1 MSSDRNS
8 HEKIQNKLKNQSIKS
23 NGHHHNKNRFLGCC
37 YCSEEIR
44 LLNMLFLVFIF
55 FLVELIIGQM
65 TNSISLTTDSFHMLS
80 DALALL
86 IGLFTVIVSQTN

>member
-1 MSSDRNS
+1 MKKYKTNL
-8 HEKIQNKLKNQSIKS
+8 KIKALNPMVTTIIKTD
-23 NGHHHNKNRFLGCC
+23 FFGCC